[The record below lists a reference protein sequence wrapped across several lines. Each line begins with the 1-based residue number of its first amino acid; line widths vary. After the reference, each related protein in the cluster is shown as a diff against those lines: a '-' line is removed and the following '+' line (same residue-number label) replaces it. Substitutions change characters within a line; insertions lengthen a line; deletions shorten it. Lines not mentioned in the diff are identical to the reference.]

1 MGILDYTLMT
11 SSSLSHAEKQ
21 VFIEEWNRLMLPL
34 RDELFEQLNDFRKQ
48 NDLPSEAWSMSG
60 LPQG

>member
-1 MGILDYTLMT
+1 MT

-48 NDLPSEAWSMSG
+48 NDLLSEAWSMSG